1 MFDLRIQ
8 KEKLLLQIIN
18 LSENIKCI
26 YDKMNIHNKDIL
38 ETELINKIEEEKKLI
53 DSLSKNERSSINLY
67 LDIKNLLE
75 ETKFDKIKINIED
88 KEASRLFD
96 KEINLTKSQKEELND
111 LVLERIQNYLL
122 NKYNEK
128 IKPSKFQLDNIEIIN
143 RSAINDYNSKFV
155 DSLEELEYSSNSIA
169 ISNEAIKTKNS
180 ILFRYPKIEDKQIN
194 GNYDISEY
202 QKLLD
207 NGFNRDI
214 VNDVYNTTMNQI
226 IDTELRS
233 LYIVRND
240 SLENRETALRFAIN
254 MQRLKAGLYFISNDN
269 LEELLVQY
277 ESLNQ
282 DKTSVKEICSCMG
295 NILNK
300 NKVKQL
306 KKVD

>member
-26 YDKMNIHNKDIL
+26 YDKMNVHNKDIL
-38 ETELINKIEEEKKLI
+38 ETELINKIEEENKLI

-75 ETKFDKIKINIED
+75 ETKLDKIEMNIKD
-88 KEASRLFD
+88 KEASHLFE
-96 KEINLTKSQKEELND
+96 KEINLSRSQKEELND

-122 NKYNEK
+122 NKYNNK
-128 IKPSKFQLDNIEIIN
+128 IKPSKRELENIEVIH

-155 DSLEELEYSSNSIA
+155 DELTELEYSSDSFA
-169 ISNEAIKTKNS
+169 ITNEAIKTRNS
-180 ILFRYPKIEDKQIN
+180 ILFRYPNIENKYLN
-194 GNYDISEY
+194 NNYEISEY

-207 NGFNRDI
+207 NGFNRNV
-214 VNDVYNTTMNQI
+214 VNNIYNKTMDQI

-240 SLENRETALRFAIN
+240 SLENKETALRFAIN
-254 MQRLKAGLYFISNDN
+254 MQRLKAGLYFISKDN
-269 LEELLVQY
+269 IEDLLVQY

>member
-1 MFDLRIQ
+1 MFDLKIQ

-26 YDKMNIHNKDIL
+26 YDKMTIHNKDIL
-38 ETELINKIEEEKKLI
+38 ETELINKIEEENKLI

-75 ETKFDKIKINIED
+75 ESKLDKIEMNIQD
-88 KEASRLFD
+88 KEASRLFE
-96 KEINLTKSQKEELND
+96 KEINLSKSQKEELND

-122 NKYNEK
+122 NKYNNK
-128 IKPSKFQLDNIEIIN
+128 IKPSNNELENIEIIN
-143 RSAINDYNSKFV
+143 RSAINDYNNKFV
-155 DSLEELEYSSNSIA
+155 DELTELEYNSDSFA
-169 ISNEAIKTKNS
+169 ISNEAIKTRNN
-180 ILFRYPKIEDKQIN
+180 ILFRYPKIENKYLN
-194 GNYDISEY
+194 GNYEISEY

-207 NGFNRDI
+207 NGFNRDV
-214 VNDVYNTTMNQI
+214 VNNVYNKTMEQI

-240 SLENRETALRFAIN
+240 SLENKETALRFAIN
-254 MQRLKAGLYFISNDN
+254 MQRLKAGLYFINKDN
-269 LEELLVQY
+269 IEDLLIQY
-277 ESLNQ
+277 KSLNQ

>member
-26 YDKMNIHNKDIL
+26 YDKMTIHNKDIL
-38 ETELINKIEEEKKLI
+38 ETELINKIEEENKLI

-75 ETKFDKIKINIED
+75 ETKLDKIEMNIKD
-88 KEASRLFD
+88 KEASHLFE
-96 KEINLTKSQKEELND
+96 KEINLSRSQKEELND

-122 NKYNEK
+122 NKYNNK
-128 IKPSKFQLDNIEIIN
+128 IKPSKSELENIEVIH
-143 RSAINDYNSKFV
+143 RSVINDYNSKFV
-155 DSLEELEYSSNSIA
+155 DELTELEYSSDSFA
-169 ISNEAIKTKNS
+169 ITNEAIKTRNS
-180 ILFRYPKIEDKQIN
+180 ILFRYPNIENKYLNNI
-194 GNYDISEY
+194 YEISEY

-207 NGFNRDI
+207 NGFNRNV
-214 VNDVYNTTMNQI
+214 VNNIYNKTMDQI

-240 SLENRETALRFAIN
+240 SLENKETALRFAIN
-254 MQRLKAGLYFISNDN
+254 MQRLKAGLYFISKDN
-269 LEELLVQY
+269 IEDLLVQY

>member
-207 NGFNRDI
+207 NGFNKDI

-306 KKVD
+306 KKVN

>member
-306 KKVD
+306 KKVN

>member
-169 ISNEAIKTKNS
+169 ISNEAIKTRNS
-180 ILFRYPKIEDKQIN
+180 ILFRNPKIEDKQIN

>member
-26 YDKMNIHNKDIL
+26 YDKMNIHNRDIL

-169 ISNEAIKTKNS
+169 ISNEAIKTRNS
-180 ILFRYPKIEDKQIN
+180 ILFRNPKIEDKHIN

-269 LEELLVQY
+269 LEELLGQY

>member
-169 ISNEAIKTKNS
+169 ISNEAIKTRNS
-180 ILFRYPKIEDKQIN
+180 ILFRYPKIEDKHIN

-269 LEELLVQY
+269 LEELLGQY